1 MTLAPETL
9 LLHLRVVG
17 VLLAVLVVVHAF
29 VPGRLRWSDELPRL
43 SLVNR
48 QIFEVHTLFI
58 VLVLAL
64 SSTLLLTSSDALLV
78 PSRLSRALLL
88 GLTLFWGLRML
99 VQWFYYSPA
108 VWRGNRFNTA
118 AHCVFSTVW
127 VYITTTFGA
136 ALWSNVSH
144 GVGRSAGFPE
154 P

>member
-9 LLHLRVVG
+9 LLHLRVTG
-17 VLLAVLVVVHAF
+17 VLLALLVVVHAF

-48 QIFEVHTLFI
+48 QTFEVHTFFI

-78 PSRLSRALLL
+78 PSQLSRAMLL

-99 VQWFYYSPA
+99 MQWFYYSPA
-108 VWRGNRFNTA
+108 VWRGNRFNTV
-118 AHCVFSTVW
+118 AHYAFSTVW
-127 VYITTTFGA
+127 VYMTMTFGA
-136 ALWSNVSH
+136 ALWSNLSH
-144 GVGRSAGFPE
+144 GAGRVAGLPE